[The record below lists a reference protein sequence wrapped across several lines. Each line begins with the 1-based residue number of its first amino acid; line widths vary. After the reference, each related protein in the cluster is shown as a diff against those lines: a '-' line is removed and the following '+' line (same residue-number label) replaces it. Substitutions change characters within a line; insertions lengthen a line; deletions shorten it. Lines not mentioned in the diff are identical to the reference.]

1 VPYTKIVE
9 VQNVDKQLR
18 LISITILIHLQH

>member
-1 VPYTKIVE
+1 VE